1 MRCLPPCLATCPPS
15 QPPQSPSALPPWRPL
30 CRIPLRPLASESL
43 TPKAAR
49 GFCPLPTHSAHARH
63 TARLRPSPPRAAV
76 ASQPNGLSFHLQAQA
91 RPRPPRCP
99 QVMARQAEA
108 TDLPASILGERE
120 TLGGGLRQT
129 EEREQGAGADSGEQW
144 AVGLPR
150 DKETLPPLPRLP
162 TRVQLGGQQNRVT
175 QTGSGS
181 SGTTVHKGLI
191 PLDSDSCEMLTFH
204 TFCFWNIPSVQPC
217 SWVYRSAQDSQ
228 QQDSH
233 LLFQAQP
240 SGGTVSWVGR
250 RKALVAAGAG
260 LRCATGPTAGGVRG
274 GPLAGAAMVA

>member
-1 MRCLPPCLATCPPS
+1 MGG
-15 QPPQSPSALPPWRPL
+15 
-30 CRIPLRPLASESL
+30 
-43 TPKAAR
+43 AADR
-49 GFCPLPTHSAHARH
+49 
-63 TARLRPSPPRAAV
+63 
-76 ASQPNGLSFHLQAQA
+76 
-91 RPRPPRCP
+91 
-99 QVMARQAEA
+99 
-108 TDLPASILGERE
+108 GER
-120 TLGGGLRQT
+120 
-129 EEREQGAGADSGEQW
+129 AGRGSRFRG
-144 AVGLPR
+144 AVGSGAAQR

-240 SGGTVSWVGR
+240 LGGTVSWVGR

-274 GPLAGAAMVA
+274 GPLAGAATVV